1 MSAQVIQFRDYQN
14 PKDIERLRQQQQ
26 LEQMACE
33 VMTAALNPFQPHEFV
48 NNEKDPA

>member
-14 PKDIERLRQQQQ
+14 PKDIERLRHQQQ

-33 VMTAALNPFQPHEFV
+33 VMTAALNPFPPPEFV
-48 NNEKDPA
+48 KDEKEPA